1 MKYIQFDT
9 QINLKLWILK
19 NDFTLNIYVKH
30 RVKTNLCWVP
40 RLLKF
45 RSPLKQ
51 LKRPHRVV
59 ELHPLATLYNYLR
72 QCGWA
77 NALRHTNSIK
87 KSSVR
92 TKRDSF
98 MHFSPCFRC
107 PCRCPPGAAPPS
119 IPAHRLREARRVGHP
134 DDGRLCGSAAT
145 ARRLGMG
152 ISASGGRLRYTC
164 RQDTT
169 SPQTPAPW
177 RRSSASRTTA
187 IRRPLS
193 NGFWVSVFLLT
204 TNNKMCVL
212 LSEELRA
219 LQRRNYHATSK
230 LNR

>member
-1 MKYIQFDT
+1 
-9 QINLKLWILK
+9 
-19 NDFTLNIYVKH
+19 
-30 RVKTNLCWVP
+30 
-40 RLLKF
+40 
-45 RSPLKQ
+45 

-87 KSSVR
+87 KSSGR

-152 ISASGGRLRYTC
+152 ISASGGRLGHRCVYLFD
-164 RQDTT
+164 RHL
-169 SPQTPAPW
+169 
-177 RRSSASRTTA
+177 
-187 IRRPLS
+187 PLS
-193 NGFWVSVFLLT
+193 AYHPPHWAALMVMQLGAG
-204 TNNKMCVL
+204 
-212 LSEELRA
+212 LSFAYSEF
-219 LQRRNYHATSK
+219 N
-230 LNR
+230 